1 MTSVVV
7 TGATGFIGRHLVR
20 HLAASGARIRAL
32 TRGAPSPEL
41 SGLGVDWVV
50 GDLRDSAAWEKLLT
64 PGCTVFNLAYS
75 AATVAADAVQTVDRL
90 VTYCAAGRISR
101 LVHGSTVSVYGRIGD
116 PVVTEATNCHPWNR
130 YGEVKLEVEKAL
142 IGKVADRFECVILR
156 PSTVFGDGGLALT
169 KAIEDQLGGS
179 KVLSYLRASLF
190 GGRRTHL
197 VPVGTV
203 VAALL
208 HVARIPLTDTGE
220 IFIASDDDEP
230 INNFRDVEQVLREE
244 LNTSEFP
251 IPPVVLPREL
261 LESLLYVMNRPNVN
275 TQVVFSA
282 EKLVSRGFV
291 RPVPFEHA
299 LRRFVRDYQSKNW
312 TEGRR

>member
-1 MTSVVV
+1 MISAVV

-32 TRGAPSPEL
+32 TRGAPSPEM
-41 SGLGVDWVV
+41 SDLGVEWVV
-50 GDLRDSAAWEKLLT
+50 GDLRDPVAWEKLLT

-75 AATVAADAVQTVDRL
+75 AATVATDAVQTVDRL

-101 LVHGSTVSVYGRIGD
+101 LVHSSTVSVYGRIGD
-116 PVVTEATNCHPWNR
+116 PVVTEATECHPWNS
-130 YGEVKLEVEKAL
+130 YGEVKLGVEKAL

-169 KAIEDQLGGS
+169 KAIKDQLGGS
-179 KVLSYLRASLF
+179 KALSYLRASLF

-197 VPVGTV
+197 VPVETV

-208 HVARIPLTDTGE
+208 HVAQIPLTDTGE
-220 IFIASDDDEP
+220 TFIASDDDEP
-230 INNFRDVEQVLREE
+230 INNYRDVERVLREE
-244 LNTSEFP
+244 LNTPEFP
-251 IPPVVLPREL
+251 IPPLVLPRKL

-275 TQVVFSA
+275 TQVIFSA

-291 RPVPFEHA
+291 RPVLFEDA
-299 LRRFVRDYQSKNW
+299 LRRFVREYQSRIQS
-312 TEGRR
+312 EGRR